1 MVSRHQELA
10 EVATFKP
17 RKPLTNNYVH
27 KHSLS
32 DNRGASPRNADLDL
46 DEEEEEDNRGLEGP
60 VLVGLPHQVPVAT
73 DDPSDDDDFE
83 EFVQNDDDDADS
95 VDNTNLQRLK
105 PTRRKL

>member
-1 MVSRHQELA
+1 MVSRHQELP

-17 RKPLTNNYVH
+17 SKPLTNNYVH

-32 DNRGASPRNADLDL
+32 DTRGGSPRNADLDL
-46 DEEEEEDNRGLEGP
+46 DEEDYRDLEGP
-60 VLVGLPHQVPVAT
+60 LVVGLPQQVLVPNEA
-73 DDPSDDDDFE
+73 PSDDDDADFE